1 MGADTHRE
9 IMFAES
15 IGPIKDQLLDH
26 YKSENEYKDSQI
38 KQLKYLVEFY
48 EREMDLKKDELKVA
62 NGLLKEL
69 HRQLSL
75 YANQNQ

>member
-1 MGADTHRE
+1 MGADTHGE
-9 IMFAES
+9 IMFS
-15 IGPIKDQLLDH
+15 IDSIKAQLMDH

-48 EREMDLKKDELKVA
+48 ERDLDAKKDDLKAA
-62 NGLLKEL
+62 NGLIKEL

-75 YANQNQ
+75 YKIESSS